1 MAAAAATGGIHTA
14 AARTELQ
21 DGARCYPS
29 DLGGSRG
36 HWHCQ
41 VGASEENT
49 VGHQASQGYHQRQM
63 ESGWSQCLS
72 AAGKKENFY
81 TVQ

>member
-14 AARTELQ
+14 AAGTELQ

-49 VGHQASQGYHQRQM
+49 VGH
-63 ESGWSQCLS
+63 
-72 AAGKKENFY
+72 
-81 TVQ
+81 